1 MLQKESGVYGLCL
14 FAVKVLGKPVEWTKQ
29 KTTPTLWYMLRLKGV
44 PDGFYG
50 HLHTEADNKY
60 PPEASTTAMSLTLRS
75 NFLGSNGQKQNV

>member
-1 MLQKESGVYGLCL
+1 MNKAENDTHAVVY
-14 FAVKVLGKPVEWTKQ
+14 AAPE
-29 KTTPTLWYMLRLKGV
+29 GV